1 VFLWFLGLSFLAVW
15 LVFRD
20 PAIDYRLVM
29 VGALLPDVID
39 APTGGRW
46 LAHTLLVSVTVLFG
60 VMLATRGR
68 RLLRRQLIA
77 IPIGM
82 LLHLVL
88 DGMWTDRETFWW
100 PAFGAGLP
108 DAPLPSIDRGAVN
121 IVLELAGLAVL
132 VWAWQRFQ
140 LSNRDY
146 REKFLRRGRLPREL
160 VDGR

>member
-1 VFLWFLGLSFLAVW
+1 
-15 LVFRD
+15 
-20 PAIDYRLVM
+20 
-29 VGALLPDVID
+29 VGVLLPDVID

-68 RLLRRQLIA
+68 RLLRRRLIA

-100 PAFGAGLP
+100 PAFDTALP

-121 IVLELAGLAVL
+121 VVLELVGLAVL
-132 VWAWQRFQ
+132 IWAWQRFD
-140 LSNRDY
+140 LSNREY
-146 REKFLRRGRLPREL
+146 RERFLRKGRLPREL

>member
-29 VGALLPDVID
+29 VGAVLPDVID

-100 PAFGAGLP
+100 PAFGAQLP

-121 IVLELAGLAVL
+121 ILLELAGLAVL
-132 VWAWQRFQ
+132 IWAWQRFQ